1 MIQRIQTFF
10 LLAAMATL
18 VVLFFIP
25 LGHLIPPNDMVLDFY
40 YNGIESNEFVEN
52 AYQTMPLTVLMG
64 ITSLLSVIIIF
75 MYKNRI
81 LQIRLSGINIFLI
94 IGQTGMFLYY
104 FFDAAKQIDA
114 DKQFNISIVLPI
126 VAIIFLYLAIRGIAR
141 DEALVKAADRIR

>member
-1 MIQRIQTFF
+1 MIQRIQTLF
-10 LLAAMATL
+10 LIGAMISL
-18 VVLFFIP
+18 GVLFLIP
-25 LGHLIPPNDMVLDFY
+25 LGHLIPPNEMILNFQF
-40 YNGIESNEFVEN
+40 NGIQADKIVEN
-52 AYQTMPLTVLMG
+52 AYQTIPLTILMG
-64 ITSLLSVIIIF
+64 MTVFLSFITIL

-114 DKQFNISIVLPI
+114 EKQFNISIVLPI

>member
-1 MIQRIQTFF
+1 MIQRIQTLF
-10 LLAAMATL
+10 LLGAMATL

-25 LGHLIPPNDMVLDFY
+25 LGHLIPPNDMILDFY
-40 YNGIESNEFVEN
+40 YNGIEANEFVEN
-52 AYQTMPLTVLMG
+52 AYQTIPLTVLMSLTMIFCL
-64 ITSLLSVIIIF
+64 ITIL

-81 LQIRLSGINIFLI
+81 LQIRLCGINIFLI

-104 FFDAAKQIDA
+104 FFHAAKQIDA
-114 DKQFNISIVLPI
+114 EKQFNISIVLPI